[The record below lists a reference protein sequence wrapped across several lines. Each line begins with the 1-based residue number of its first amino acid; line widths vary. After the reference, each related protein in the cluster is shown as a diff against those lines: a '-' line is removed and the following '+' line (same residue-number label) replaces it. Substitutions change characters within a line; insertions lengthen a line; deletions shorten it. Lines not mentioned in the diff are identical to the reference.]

1 MCSLDVDRQRRSN
14 LMYRQ
19 RKTNLEDTNLSG
31 FQHPDTKKELASNFL
46 GHQSI
51 ELGKIGNLNDNNF
64 YPEQYSKS
72 NFMAYP
78 R

>member
-1 MCSLDVDRQRRSN
+1 
-14 LMYRQ
+14 MYRQ
-19 RKTNLEDTNLSG
+19 RKTNLEDTNLSR
-31 FQHPDTKKELASNFL
+31 FHHPDTKKELAGNLL

>member
-1 MCSLDVDRQRRSN
+1 MCARDVDRQRRSN

-19 RKTNLEDTNLSG
+19 RKTDLEDTNLSR
-31 FQHPDTKKELASNFL
+31 FHHPDTKKELVSNFL

-51 ELGKIGNLNDNNF
+51 ELGKIGDLTDNNF